1 MGKLNKYMMV
11 HNNPGIDCDE
21 IQANSLTL
29 RFFDPRILR
38 FFDPLI
44 AQLFVSICI
53 KKNSP
58 VAIQRNF
65 KIPVY
70 GARIN

>member
-1 MGKLNKYMMV
+1 MDMQMPVMDGY
-11 HNNPGIDCDE
+11 
-21 IQANSLTL
+21 ALTL

-58 VAIQRNF
+58 VAI
-65 KIPVY
+65 
-70 GARIN
+70 